1 MRFDVVAAP
10 YPLSSLFVIAFC
22 LLSIVKC
29 VIMMYYSGRMFD
41 NDIILS
47 IDSAWRYQK
56 KFKPIVRDCLFCRF
70 PPQMLKWSIFMLKQ
84 RAI

>member
-1 MRFDVVAAP
+1 
-10 YPLSSLFVIAFC
+10 
-22 LLSIVKC
+22 
-29 VIMMYYSGRMFD
+29 MYYSGRMFD

-56 KFKPIVRDCLFCRF
+56 NFKPIVRDCLFYRF